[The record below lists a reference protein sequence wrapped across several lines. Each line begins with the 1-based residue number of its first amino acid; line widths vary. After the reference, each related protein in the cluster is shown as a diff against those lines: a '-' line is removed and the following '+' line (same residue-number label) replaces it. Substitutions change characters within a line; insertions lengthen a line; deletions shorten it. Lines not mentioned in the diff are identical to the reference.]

1 MEELNKQL
9 DVLLQTTPGGLAKLA
24 LDDMLSILYATDTFY
39 KLIKSVTDKDIKGTA
54 SLLRMVYSA
63 DIINLTQQI
72 ASQKQRKDN
81 LISFNFRTLQ
91 QDGSFKWIIING
103 SKTEEAYQPAG
114 KTYPVYSCIATDITS
129 QMQRFKELEQ
139 TNDYHRII
147 SELSRDL
154 FFEYEIAT
162 DTITFT
168 EQFRELFGAD
178 SVITNFRKRLEKT
191 KLVHEDELPAII
203 AIFNSIM
210 SGRKLARFE
219 VRLIQ
224 KDGSAVWYTCYLSII
239 LGENKNPYKVV
250 GKFSTMN
257 IVNYEIEETKP
268 QAVLDSTTN
277 VCTKDSA
284 VNLIQNMASKQ
295 KEDIFSAFLLL
306 DIRNYKGINE
316 VKKIMNGENIL
327 TTIGGVLK
335 SQVRT
340 SDIVGRI
347 GVSEF
352 VIYVRELPTD
362 KVVYELAERICKK
375 VEALHSYANTKS
387 NLTVSVGIAFHRGPE
402 DYTTLFAN
410 ANSALVMAKKVANS
424 SFEVFSGSML
434 S

>member
-9 DVLLQTTPGGLAKLA
+9 DGLLQTTPGGIATLA

-39 KLIKSVTDKDIKGTA
+39 KLIKSVTDKDVKGLT

-81 LISFNFRTLQ
+81 LISLNFRTLQ

-103 SKTEEAYQPAG
+103 SKTEEAYQPGA
-114 KTYPVYSCIATDITS
+114 KAYPVYSCIAIDITNL
-129 QMQRFKELEQ
+129 MQKYKKLEQ
-139 TNDYHRII
+139 SNDYHRII

-154 FFEYEIAT
+154 YFEYEIAT
-162 DTITFT
+162 DTMSFS
-168 EQFRELFGAD
+168 EHFRELFGKE
-178 SVITNFRKRLEKT
+178 STVPNFRKRLEKT
-191 KLVHEDELPAII
+191 KIVHDEELPAII
-203 AIFNSIM
+203 SIYNSMM

-219 VRLIQ
+219 VRLIP
-224 KDGSAVWYTCYLSII
+224 KDGIPVWYICYASII
-239 LGENKNPYKVV
+239 FDENKNPVKVV
-250 GKFSTMN
+250 GKFSPMN
-257 IVNYEIEETKP
+257 MVNYETVEIQPEV
-268 QAVLDSTTN
+268 VLDATTN

-284 VNLIQNMASKQ
+284 VNLIQSFASKQ
-295 KEDIFSAFLLL
+295 KEDIFSAFLLI

-327 TTIGGVLK
+327 TTIGSVLK

-340 SDIVGRI
+340 SDIIGRL

-352 VIYVRELPTD
+352 VIYVKELPTD
-362 KVVYELAERICKK
+362 RIVYELAERLCKK
-375 VEALHSYANTKS
+375 VEALHSYTNTKS
-387 NLTVSVGIAFHRGPE
+387 NLNVSIGIAFHRGAE
-402 DYTTLFAN
+402 DYANLLAN
-410 ANSALVMAKKVANS
+410 ANTALIMAKKVANS